1 MLGHSIRSMSA
12 AIVLGVAFGGT
23 TLPAADKG
31 EAKHGVCIEARLVRH
46 RPGEKPSVLSSFKC
60 TTSFGGAVFLHIV
73 EERHHPSSHQ
83 IPEAPA
89 KPATPPADQPEV
101 RIRVAGTAKLRNDG
115 VLLAGRA
122 TITDTPGV
130 AKTPPP
136 KAGPAA
142 SRPAQTVVVPF
153 SLILTPGGKFVALPV
168 AKGRDKSRKRELQV
182 RVTLVDFEAERLEP
196 RGIDWGER

>member
-1 MLGHSIRSMSA
+1 MLERRVTSIAA
-12 AIVLGVAFGGT
+12 AIAVAALFGGA
-23 TLPAADKG
+23 TLPAADKDDT
-31 EAKHGVCIEARLVRH
+31 KQCVCIEARLVRH
-46 RPGEKPSVLSSFKC
+46 RPGEKPSVLSSPKV
-60 TTSFGGAVFLHIV
+60 TTLFGKTAFLHIV
-73 EERHHPSSHQ
+73 EASHCTAFDQ
-83 IPEAPA
+83 VPAAPA

-101 RIRVAGTAKLRNDG
+101 RIRVEATAKLRTDG

-168 AKGRDKSRKRELQV
+168 AKGGDKSKKRKLQF
-182 RVTLVDFEAERLEP
+182 RVTLVDFEAERLKP
-196 RGIDWGER
+196 RGLDWGE